1 LSDAKNAACLCAML
15 FVWGCG
21 GAAAPSAKAIARS
34 PTPSVPTETHV
45 LTTSAL
51 PPSGPR
57 PPLSFPEISVVDL
70 SSGIHVVT
78 VVRPSQPLV
87 DVRLVVGSGTASDG
101 ERVGR
106 AAVTARTIADAA
118 RPVRATID
126 PKELM
131 LSVKA
136 DVDHVVLGASL
147 LPDALEPSLLAL
159 GAAASTTRFTPADEK
174 KAARAVGADET
185 AWLRSLDGAGERLIR
200 RDLFVEPTGRH
211 PYATVHPTGD
221 DLAKIDAA
229 LVNECAH
236 SSYVGEN
243 LTLVVVGP
251 IAGIDVGAIAE
262 RAFAHIPTT
271 RAVPVSIDD
280 PMGRPRPLRIA
291 LVDDPKRTSVSIALG
306 RLGPELADGDSV
318 ALRLFG
324 RVILQR
330 MKHGRDARFRLVS
343 FRDGPG
349 IALFEAEVTEANA
362 AATLAELIAPDTTNE
377 VSDVELGRARD
388 ALDDELRLAFDRPG
402 FVADTLATFAAL
414 RVSPST
420 LEQASV
426 ESRMTARDRVAA
438 VGRHMLE
445 GDEVAIV
452 IGDAKVLAKELAVLG
467 EVDILDPGH
476 ELERS
481 RTEPRHAPAKL
492 SSDAKKGDDS
502 KSEEPSTP

>member
-1 LSDAKNAACLCAML
+1 ML
-15 FVWGCG
+15 VVWGCG
-21 GAAAPSAKAIARS
+21 GAAAPTTQALARS
-34 PTPSVPTETHV
+34 PAPSVLTEAHA
-45 LTTSAL
+45 LTPSAL
-51 PPSGPR
+51 PPSEPR
-57 PPLSFPEISVVDL
+57 APLSFPEISVVDL
-70 SSGIHVVT
+70 SSGVHVVT

-87 DVRLVVGSGTASDG
+87 DVRLVVRSGTASDG

-106 AAVTARTIADAA
+106 AAVTAHAIADAA
-118 RPVRATID
+118 RPVRATLD
-126 PKELM
+126 PKELV

-147 LPDALEPSLLAL
+147 LPDALEPALIAL
-159 GAAASTTRFTPADEK
+159 GASASRTRFSPADAK
-174 KAARAVGADET
+174 KAARAIGADE
-185 AWLRSLDGAGERLIR
+185 ARWLRSLDGAGERLIR

-221 DLAKIDAA
+221 DLAKIDAGA
-229 LVNECAH
+229 VNDCAH

-251 IAGIDVGAIAE
+251 IGGIDVGAIAE
-262 RAFAHIPTT
+262 HAFAHIPTT
-271 RAVPVSIDD
+271 RPVPVSIDD
-280 PMGRPRPLRIA
+280 PMKRPRPLRIA
-291 LVDDPKRTSVSIALG
+291 LVDDPTRTSVSIALG

-324 RVILQR
+324 RVILGR
-330 MKHGRDARFRLVS
+330 MKHASGARFRLVS

-349 IALFEAEVTEANA
+349 IALFEAEVPEANA
-362 AATLAELIAPDTTNE
+362 TAMLAALIAPDTTNE

-388 ALDDELRLAFDRPG
+388 ALDDELSLAFDRPG

-426 ESRMTARDRVAA
+426 ESRMTARDRVAS

-445 GDEVAIV
+445 RDEVAIV
-452 IGDAKVLAKELAVLG
+452 IGDAKVLAKELSVLG

-481 RTEPRHAPAKL
+481 RTEPRRAAAKL
-492 SSDAKKGDDS
+492 PSGAKKGDDS
-502 KSEEPSTP
+502 KLEEPSTP